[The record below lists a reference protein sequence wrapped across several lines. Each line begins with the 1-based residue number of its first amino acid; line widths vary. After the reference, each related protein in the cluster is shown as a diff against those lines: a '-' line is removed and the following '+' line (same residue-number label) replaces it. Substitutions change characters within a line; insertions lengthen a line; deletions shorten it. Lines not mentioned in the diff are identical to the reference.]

1 MVEEWG
7 KMKEKIQKDYTNKV
21 ITIPNILSFFRLCLI
36 PVIVW
41 LYCVKKE
48 YFWTIIVYGF
58 SSLTDIVDG
67 IIARKFNMI
76 STFGKVFDPVADKL
90 TQMAIIICLA
100 IHFGWYM
107 LIPLAIFVV
116 KEVGMNVVGLV
127 AAKKTGKIKGAMWHG
142 KLNTVLFFVIMVVH
156 LLWYNMPS
164 VVSYV
169 FVSISVTMMLIS
181 ATIYTVDYVNMLKE
195 AKNAEK

>member
-1 MVEEWG
+1 
-7 KMKEKIQKDYTNKV
+7 MKERVQKDYTNKV

-142 KLNTVLFFVIMVVH
+142 KFNTVLFFVIMVVH
-156 LLWYNMPS
+156 LLWYNIPP

-169 FVSISVTMMLIS
+169 FVSISVTMMLVS
-181 ATIYTVDYVNMLKE
+181 ATLYTVDYVHMLKE
-195 AKNAEK
+195 AKRTKQ

>member
-1 MVEEWG
+1 MG

-156 LLWYNMPS
+156 LLWYNMPP

>member
-1 MVEEWG
+1 
-7 KMKEKIQKDYTNKV
+7 MKERVQKDYTNKV

-116 KEVGMNVVGLV
+116 KEVGMNIVGLV

-156 LLWYNMPS
+156 LLWYNIPP

-169 FVSISVTMMLIS
+169 FVSISVTMMLVS
-181 ATIYTVDYVNMLKE
+181 ATLYTVDYVHMLKE
-195 AKNAEK
+195 AKRTKQ

>member
-1 MVEEWG
+1 
-7 KMKEKIQKDYTNKV
+7 MKEKIQKDYTNKV

-58 SSLTDIVDG
+58 SSITDIVDG

-156 LLWYNMPS
+156 LLWYNMPP

>member
-116 KEVGMNVVGLV
+116 KEVGMNVVGLI

-156 LLWYNMPS
+156 LLWYNMPP

>member
-1 MVEEWG
+1 MG

-58 SSLTDIVDG
+58 SSITDIVDG

-195 AKNAEK
+195 ARNAEK